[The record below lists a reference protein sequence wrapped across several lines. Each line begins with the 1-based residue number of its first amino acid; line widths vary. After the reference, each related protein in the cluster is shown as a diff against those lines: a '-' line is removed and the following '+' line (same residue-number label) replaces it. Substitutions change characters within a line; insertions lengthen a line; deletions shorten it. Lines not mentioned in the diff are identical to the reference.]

1 MGLGNT
7 WRKLI
12 KEGIS
17 SVEQDSTI
25 INRCVKYFAAIISW
39 MFLAALSAQSAA
51 EDFVFHMLDRFV
63 VSAAE
68 GSNTSSGK
76 PEKGNIRAWAR

>member
-1 MGLGNT
+1 MELQNT
-7 WRKLI
+7 CRKLI

-39 MFLAALSAQSAA
+39 MFLAALSVQSAA
-51 EDFVFHMLDRFV
+51 EDFVFHILDRFV

-68 GSNTSSGK
+68 GSSTSSGK
-76 PEKGNIRAWAR
+76 PKKGNIRAWAR

>member
-1 MGLGNT
+1 MELRNT
-7 WRKLI
+7 CRKLI

-39 MFLAALSAQSAA
+39 MFLAALSVQSAA
-51 EDFVFHMLDRFV
+51 EDLVFSILDRFV

-68 GSNTSSGK
+68 RNTSSGK
-76 PEKGNIRAWAR
+76 PKQ